1 MTRLVVQAIIFA
13 VLFALWT
20 WRLCSPIPD
29 DLRAGMNATGNPFLV
44 AKAAHVIGYAVLAAL
59 AATLPVR
66 RRGRVILVGLLV
78 LHGVATEVIQTY
90 VPGRTG
96 KVADVLID
104 WAGIALGALA
114 ARLRTRR
121 AGTRP

>member
-1 MTRLVVQAIIFA
+1 MTRLIVQSLVLA

-29 DLRAGMNATGNPFLV
+29 DLRAGMNATGEPFLV
-44 AKAAHVIGYAVLAAL
+44 AKTAHVLGYALLAAL
-59 AATLPVR
+59 AATLPVPR
-66 RRGRVILVGLLV
+66 RWRVGLLVVLV

-96 KVADVLID
+96 KVADVFID
-104 WAGIALGALA
+104 WAGVTLGAVI
-114 ARLRTRR
+114 ARFRTRR
-121 AGTRP
+121 P